1 MYTACLNLEGK
12 KVTIVGGGKVAYRKA
27 VALKNEK
34 CDLHIIA
41 PSFIEAFK
49 SLGPEVNLVYKCYEE
64 GDCANSFLVVAATD
78 DYETN
83 QAIGAFCK
91 RANKLCNVVDNKE
104 VSSFIVPSSFK
115 RGDLMI
121 AVSTG
126 GASPSL
132 AALIKKELEE
142 KYDASYVELIDVHRR
157 LRVKVLQQVQ
167 DEMEKKKI
175 LNHLATLNLEELKTY
190 EKSHFGC

>member
-27 VALKNEK
+27 VALANEK

-78 DYETN
+78 DYEIN
-83 QAIGAFCK
+83 QVVGAFCK

-104 VSSFIVPSSFK
+104 LSSFIVPSSFK

-142 KYDASYVELIDVHRR
+142 KYDASYVELMDVHRR
-157 LRVKVLQQVQ
+157 LRAQVLQQVE

-175 LNHLATLNLEELKTY
+175 LNHLATLSLEELKTY